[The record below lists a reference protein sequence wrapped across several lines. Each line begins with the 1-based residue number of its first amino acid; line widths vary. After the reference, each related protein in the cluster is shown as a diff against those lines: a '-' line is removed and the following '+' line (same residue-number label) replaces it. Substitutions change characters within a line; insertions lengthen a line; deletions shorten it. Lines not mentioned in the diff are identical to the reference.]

1 MLVVLSK
8 ALAFVLIILI
18 GYICKRRGFFSP
30 TDYQVVS
37 KIVLNITLPCA
48 VINSFAHF
56 EMDYSL
62 IAAVFLGL
70 FGNLLML
77 FVSLMLTRGDTPATK
92 IFYIF
97 SLAGYNVG
105 CFTLP
110 FAQAFLTPFAV
121 VGLCMFDVG
130 NSIMCTGMTYA
141 LTASCIGYADGRKDK
156 FSMKNITQKLLHSV
170 PFVVYISM
178 LVLSLLMILL
188 AALDVKLPSAVFTL
202 TRPAGQANAF
212 IAMMMIGMMFEIKL
226 DKKAMGYVKELFS
239 VRYAISLLCAA
250 AFLYLAPFKQEI
262 NYVIALAF
270 MAPCT
275 IIGPI
280 FVEKLGANVQLAS
293 LFNSLTII
301 TSVILFT
308 AFFIIING

>member
-8 ALAFVLIILI
+8 AIAFVLIILI
-18 GYICKRRGFFSP
+18 GYICKRRGVFAP
-30 TDYQVVS
+30 TDYQLVS

-48 VINSFAHF
+48 VISSFAHF
-56 EMDYSL
+56 QLDLSLLAAVALGLSGNCVMIL
-62 IAAVFLGL
+62 IA
-70 FGNLLML
+70 
-77 FVSLMLTRGDTPATK
+77 LMLTRRETLAAK
-92 IFYIF
+92 VFYIF
-97 SLAGYNVG
+97 SLAGYNIG

-121 VGLCMFDVG
+121 VALCMFDVG

-141 LTASCIGYADGRKDK
+141 LTASCIGYADGHKDR
-156 FSMKNITQKLLHSV
+156 FSMKSIAEKLLHSA

-178 LVLSLLMILL
+178 LILSLVGVQFPKSVYTFTDIVG
-188 AALDVKLPSAVFTL
+188 AANPFLSML
-202 TRPAGQANAF
+202 
-212 IAMMMIGMMFEIKL
+212 MIGMMFEIKL
-226 DKKAMGYVKELFS
+226 DKQAMGYVKELFS
-239 VRYAISLLCAA
+239 VRYLTSLACAG
-250 AFLYLAPFKQEI
+250 AFIYCAPFKQEV

-280 FVEKLGANVQLAS
+280 FVDKLGGNVQLAS
-293 LFNSLTII
+293 LFNSMTII

-308 AFFIIING
+308 CFFLVI

>member
-8 ALAFVLIILI
+8 AIAFVLIILI
-18 GYICKRRGFFSP
+18 GYMCKRRGVFAP
-30 TDYQVVS
+30 TDYQLVS

-48 VINSFAHF
+48 VISSFAHF
-56 EMDYSL
+56 QLDLSL
-62 IAAVFLGL
+62 LAAVALGL
-70 FGNLLML
+70 SGNCVMI
-77 FVSLMLTRGDTPATK
+77 FVALMLTRRETLAAK

-97 SLAGYNVG
+97 SLAGYNIG

-121 VGLCMFDVG
+121 VALCMFDVG

-141 LTASCIGYADGRKDK
+141 LTASCIGYADGHKDR
-156 FSMKNITQKLLHSV
+156 FSMKSIAEKLLHSA

-178 LVLSLLMILL
+178 LILSLAGVQFPKSVYTFTDIVG
-188 AALDVKLPSAVFTL
+188 AANPFLS
-202 TRPAGQANAF
+202 
-212 IAMMMIGMMFEIKL
+212 MMMIGMMFEIKL
-226 DKKAMGYVKELFS
+226 DKQAMGYVKELFS
-239 VRYAISLLCAA
+239 VRYLISLVCAG
-250 AFLYLAPFKQEI
+250 AFIYFAPFKQEV

-280 FVEKLGANVQLAS
+280 FVEKLGGNVQLAS
-293 LFNSLTII
+293 LFNSMTII

-308 AFFIIING
+308 CFFLVI

>member
-8 ALAFVLIILI
+8 AIAFVLIILI
-18 GYICKRRGFFSP
+18 GYICKRRGVFAP
-30 TDYQVVS
+30 TDYQLVS

-48 VINSFAHF
+48 VISSFAHF
-56 EMDYSL
+56 QLDLSL
-62 IAAVFLGL
+62 LAAVALGL
-70 FGNLLML
+70 SGNCMML
-77 FVSLMLTRGDTPATK
+77 FVALMLTRRETLAAK

-97 SLAGYNVG
+97 SLAGYNIG

-121 VGLCMFDVG
+121 VALCMFDVG

-141 LTASCIGYADGRKDK
+141 LTASCIGYADGHKDR
-156 FSMKNITQKLLHSV
+156 FSMKSIAEKLLHSA

-178 LVLSLLMILL
+178 LILSLVGVQFPKSVYTFTDIVG
-188 AALDVKLPSAVFTL
+188 AANPFLSML
-202 TRPAGQANAF
+202 
-212 IAMMMIGMMFEIKL
+212 MIGMMFEIKL
-226 DKKAMGYVKELFS
+226 DKQAMGYVKELFS
-239 VRYAISLLCAA
+239 VRYLTSLACAG
-250 AFLYLAPFKQEI
+250 AFIYFAPFKQEV

-280 FVEKLGANVQLAS
+280 FVEKLGGNVQLAS
-293 LFNSLTII
+293 LFNSMTII

-308 AFFIIING
+308 CFFLVI

>member
-1 MLVVLSK
+1 MLIVLSK

-18 GYICKRRGFFSP
+18 GYICKRRCVFAP
-30 TDYQVVS
+30 TDYQLVS

-48 VINSFAHF
+48 VVSSFAHF
-56 EMDYSL
+56 QLDLSLLAAVALGLNGNCVMIL
-62 IAAVFLGL
+62 IA
-70 FGNLLML
+70 LL
-77 FVSLMLTRGDTPATK
+77 LTRRETLAAK

-97 SLAGYNVG
+97 SLAGYNIG

-121 VGLCMFDVG
+121 VALCMFDVG

-141 LTASCIGYADGRKDK
+141 LTASCIGYADGHKDR
-156 FSMKNITQKLLHSV
+156 FSMKSIAEKLLHSA

-178 LVLSLLMILL
+178 LILSLVGVQFPKSVYTFTDIVG
-188 AALDVKLPSAVFTL
+188 AANPFLSML
-202 TRPAGQANAF
+202 
-212 IAMMMIGMMFEIKL
+212 MIGMMFEIKL
-226 DKKAMGYVKELFS
+226 DKQAMGYVKELFS
-239 VRYAISLLCAA
+239 VRYLISLACAG
-250 AFLYLAPFKQEI
+250 AFIYFAPFKQEV

-280 FVEKLGANVQLAS
+280 FVEKLGGNVQLAS
-293 LFNSLTII
+293 LFNSMTII

-308 AFFIIING
+308 CFFLVI

>member
-1 MLVVLSK
+1 MLIVLSK

-18 GYICKRRGFFSP
+18 GYMCKRRGVFAP
-30 TDYQVVS
+30 TDYQLVS

-48 VINSFAHF
+48 VISSFAHF
-56 EMDYSL
+56 QLDLSL
-62 IAAVFLGL
+62 LAAVALGL
-70 FGNLLML
+70 SGNCVMI
-77 FVSLMLTRGDTPATK
+77 FVALMLTRRETLAAK

-97 SLAGYNVG
+97 SLAGYNIG

-121 VGLCMFDVG
+121 VALCMFDVG

-141 LTASCIGYADGRKDK
+141 LTASCIGYADGHKDR
-156 FSMKNITQKLLHSV
+156 FSMKSIAEKLLHSA

-178 LVLSLLMILL
+178 LILSLAGVQFPKSVYTFTDIVG
-188 AALDVKLPSAVFTL
+188 AANPFLSML
-202 TRPAGQANAF
+202 
-212 IAMMMIGMMFEIKL
+212 MIGMMFEIRL
-226 DKKAMGYVKELFS
+226 DKQAMGYVKELFS
-239 VRYAISLLCAA
+239 VRYLTSLACAGV
-250 AFLYLAPFKQEI
+250 FIYFAPFKQEV

-280 FVEKLGANVQLAS
+280 FVDKLGGNVQLAS
-293 LFNSLTII
+293 LFNSMTII

-308 AFFIIING
+308 CFFLVI

>member
-8 ALAFVLIILI
+8 AIAFVLIILI
-18 GYICKRRGFFSP
+18 GYMCKRRGVFAP
-30 TDYQVVS
+30 TDYQLVS

-48 VINSFAHF
+48 VISSFAHF
-56 EMDYSL
+56 QLDLSL
-62 IAAVFLGL
+62 LAAVALGL
-70 FGNLLML
+70 SGNCVMI
-77 FVSLMLTRGDTPATK
+77 FVALMLTRRETLAAK

-97 SLAGYNVG
+97 SLAGYNIG

-121 VGLCMFDVG
+121 VALCMFDVG

-141 LTASCIGYADGRKDK
+141 LTASCIGYADGHKDR
-156 FSMKNITQKLLHSV
+156 FSMKSIAEKLLHSA

-178 LVLSLLMILL
+178 LILSLAGVQFPKSVYTFTDIVG
-188 AALDVKLPSAVFTL
+188 AANPFLSML
-202 TRPAGQANAF
+202 
-212 IAMMMIGMMFEIKL
+212 MIGMMFEIKL
-226 DKKAMGYVKELFS
+226 DKQAMGYVKELFS
-239 VRYAISLLCAA
+239 VRYLTSLVCAG
-250 AFLYLAPFKQEI
+250 AFIYFAPFKQEV

-280 FVEKLGANVQLAS
+280 FVEKLGGNVQLAS
-293 LFNSLTII
+293 LFNSMTII

-308 AFFIIING
+308 CFFLVI

>member
-8 ALAFVLIILI
+8 AIAFVLIILI
-18 GYICKRRGFFSP
+18 GYICKRRGVFAP
-30 TDYQVVS
+30 TDYQLVS

-48 VINSFAHF
+48 VISSFAHF
-56 EMDYSL
+56 QLDLSLLAAVALGLSGNCVMIL
-62 IAAVFLGL
+62 IA
-70 FGNLLML
+70 LL
-77 FVSLMLTRGDTPATK
+77 LTRRETLAAK

-97 SLAGYNVG
+97 SLAGYNIG

-121 VGLCMFDVG
+121 VALCMFDVG

-141 LTASCIGYADGRKDK
+141 LTASCIGYADGHKDR
-156 FSMKNITQKLLHSV
+156 FSMKSIAEKLLHSA

-178 LVLSLLMILL
+178 LLL
-188 AALDVKLPSAVFTL
+188 ALAGVQFPKSVYTFTDIVG
-202 TRPAGQANAF
+202 AANPF
-212 IAMMMIGMMFEIKL
+212 LSMLMIGMMFEIKL
-226 DKKAMGYVKELFS
+226 DKQAMGYVKELFS
-239 VRYAISLLCAA
+239 VRYLISLACAG
-250 AFLYLAPFKQEI
+250 AFIYFAPFKQEV

-280 FVEKLGANVQLAS
+280 FVEKLGGNVQLAS
-293 LFNSLTII
+293 LFNSMTII
-301 TSVILFT
+301 TSVVLFT
-308 AFFIIING
+308 CFFLVI

>member
-8 ALAFVLIILI
+8 AIAFVLIILI
-18 GYICKRRGFFSP
+18 GYMCKRRGVFAP
-30 TDYQVVS
+30 TDYQLVS

-48 VINSFAHF
+48 VISSFAHF
-56 EMDYSL
+56 QLDLSL
-62 IAAVFLGL
+62 LAAVALGL
-70 FGNLLML
+70 SGNCVMI
-77 FVSLMLTRGDTPATK
+77 FVALMLTRRETLAAK

-97 SLAGYNVG
+97 SLAGYNIG

-121 VGLCMFDVG
+121 VALCMFDVG

-141 LTASCIGYADGRKDK
+141 LTASCIGYADGHKDR
-156 FSMKNITQKLLHSV
+156 FSMKSIAEKLLHSA

-178 LVLSLLMILL
+178 LLL
-188 AALDVKLPSAVFTL
+188 ALAGVQFPKSVYTFTDIVG
-202 TRPAGQANAF
+202 AANPF
-212 IAMMMIGMMFEIKL
+212 LSMLMIGMMFEIKL
-226 DKKAMGYVKELFS
+226 DKQAMGYVKELFS
-239 VRYAISLLCAA
+239 VRYLISLACAG
-250 AFLYLAPFKQEI
+250 AFIYFVPFKQEV

-280 FVEKLGANVQLAS
+280 FVEKLGGNVQLAS
-293 LFNSLTII
+293 LFNSMTII

-308 AFFIIING
+308 CFFLVI

>member
-18 GYICKRRGFFSP
+18 GYLCKRRGVFAP
-30 TDYQVVS
+30 TDYQLVS

-48 VINSFAHF
+48 VISSFAHF

-62 IAAVFLGL
+62 IAAVLLGL
-70 FGNLLML
+70 CGNLLML
-77 FVSLMLTRGDTPATK
+77 FVALMLTRGDTPATK

-141 LTASCIGYADGRKDK
+141 LTASCIGYADGRKDR
-156 FSMKNITQKLLHSV
+156 FSMKSIAEKLLHSV

-178 LVLSLLMILL
+178 LLL
-188 AALDVKLPSAVFTL
+188 ALAGVKFPQSVYTFTDIV
-202 TRPAGQANAF
+202 GVANPF
-212 IAMMMIGMMFEIKL
+212 LSMLMIGMMFEIKL
-226 DKKAMGYVKELFS
+226 DKQAIGYVKELFS
-239 VRYAISLLCAA
+239 VRYLASLACAG
-250 AFLYLAPFKQEI
+250 AFIYFAPFKQEV

-280 FVEKLGANVQLAS
+280 FVEKLGGNVQLAS
-293 LFNSLTII
+293 LFNSMTII

-308 AFFIIING
+308 CFFLVI

>member
-8 ALAFVLIILI
+8 AIAFVLIILI
-18 GYICKRRGFFSP
+18 GYMCKRRGVFAP
-30 TDYQVVS
+30 TDYQLVS

-48 VINSFAHF
+48 VISSFAHF
-56 EMDYSL
+56 QLDLSL
-62 IAAVFLGL
+62 LAAVALGL
-70 FGNLLML
+70 SGNCVML
-77 FVSLMLTRGDTPATK
+77 FVALMLTRRETLAAK

-97 SLAGYNVG
+97 SLAGYNIG

-141 LTASCIGYADGRKDK
+141 LTASCIGYADGHKDR
-156 FSMKNITQKLLHSV
+156 FSVKSIAEKLLHSA

-178 LVLSLLMILL
+178 LLL
-188 AALDVKLPSAVFTL
+188 ALAGVQFPKSVYTFTDIVG
-202 TRPAGQANAF
+202 AANPF
-212 IAMMMIGMMFEIKL
+212 LSMLMIGMMFEIKL
-226 DKKAMGYVKELFS
+226 DKQAMGYVKELFS
-239 VRYAISLLCAA
+239 VRYLASLACAG
-250 AFLYLAPFKQEI
+250 AFIYFAPFKQEV

-280 FVEKLGANVQLAS
+280 FVEKLGGNVQLAS
-293 LFNSLTII
+293 LFNSMTII

-308 AFFIIING
+308 CFFLVI

>member
-8 ALAFVLIILI
+8 AIAFVLIILI
-18 GYICKRRGFFSP
+18 GYMCKRRGVFAP
-30 TDYQVVS
+30 TDYQLVS

-48 VINSFAHF
+48 VISSFAHF
-56 EMDYSL
+56 QLDLSL
-62 IAAVFLGL
+62 LAAVALGL
-70 FGNLLML
+70 SGNCVMI
-77 FVSLMLTRGDTPATK
+77 FVALMLTRRETLAAK

-97 SLAGYNVG
+97 SLAGYNIG

-121 VGLCMFDVG
+121 VALCMFDVG

-141 LTASCIGYADGRKDK
+141 LTASCIGYADGHKDR
-156 FSMKNITQKLLHSV
+156 FSMKSIAEKLLHSA

-178 LVLSLLMILL
+178 LILSLAGVQFPKSVYTFTDIVG
-188 AALDVKLPSAVFTL
+188 AANPFLSML
-202 TRPAGQANAF
+202 
-212 IAMMMIGMMFEIKL
+212 MIGMMFEIRL
-226 DKKAMGYVKELFS
+226 DKQAMGYVKELFS
-239 VRYAISLLCAA
+239 VRYLISLVCAG
-250 AFLYLAPFKQEI
+250 AFIYFAPFKQEV

-280 FVEKLGANVQLAS
+280 FVEKLGGNVQLAS
-293 LFNSLTII
+293 LFNSMTII

-308 AFFIIING
+308 CFFLVI

>member
-8 ALAFVLIILI
+8 AIAFVLIILI
-18 GYICKRRGFFSP
+18 GYICKRRGVFAP
-30 TDYQVVS
+30 TDYQLVS

-48 VINSFAHF
+48 VISSFAHF
-56 EMDYSL
+56 QLDLSL
-62 IAAVFLGL
+62 LAAVALGL
-70 FGNLLML
+70 SGNCVMI
-77 FVSLMLTRGDTPATK
+77 FVALMLTRRETLAAK

-97 SLAGYNVG
+97 SLAGYNIG

-121 VGLCMFDVG
+121 VALCMFDVG

-141 LTASCIGYADGRKDK
+141 LTASCIGYADGHKDR
-156 FSMKNITQKLLHSV
+156 FSMKSIAEKLLHSA

-178 LVLSLLMILL
+178 LILSLVGVQFPKSVYTFTDIVG
-188 AALDVKLPSAVFTL
+188 AANPFLSML
-202 TRPAGQANAF
+202 
-212 IAMMMIGMMFEIKL
+212 MIGMMFEIKL
-226 DKKAMGYVKELFS
+226 DKQAMGYVKELFS
-239 VRYAISLLCAA
+239 VRYLISLVCAG
-250 AFLYLAPFKQEI
+250 AFIYFAPFKQEV

-280 FVEKLGANVQLAS
+280 FVEKLGGNVQLAS
-293 LFNSLTII
+293 LFNSMTII

-308 AFFIIING
+308 CFFLVT

>member
-1 MLVVLSK
+1 MLIVLSK
-8 ALAFVLIILI
+8 AIAFVLIILI
-18 GYICKRRGFFSP
+18 GYLCKRRGVFAP
-30 TDYQVVS
+30 TDYQLVS

-48 VINSFAHF
+48 VISSFAHF
-56 EMDYSL
+56 QLDLSL
-62 IAAVFLGL
+62 LAAVALGL
-70 FGNLLML
+70 SGNCVMI
-77 FVSLMLTRGDTPATK
+77 FIALMLTRRETLAAK

-97 SLAGYNVG
+97 SLAGYNIG

-121 VGLCMFDVG
+121 VALCMFDVG

-141 LTASCIGYADGRKDK
+141 LTASCIGYADGRKDR
-156 FSMKNITQKLLHSV
+156 FSMKSIAEKLLHSV

-178 LVLSLLMILL
+178 LILSLAGVQFPKSVYTFTDIVG
-188 AALDVKLPSAVFTL
+188 AANPFLSML
-202 TRPAGQANAF
+202 
-212 IAMMMIGMMFEIKL
+212 MIGMMFEIRL
-226 DKKAMGYVKELFS
+226 DKQAMGYVKELFS
-239 VRYAISLLCAA
+239 VRYLTSLACAG
-250 AFLYLAPFKQEI
+250 AFIYFAPFKQEV

-280 FVEKLGANVQLAS
+280 FVEKLGGNVQLAS
-293 LFNSLTII
+293 LFNSMTII

-308 AFFIIING
+308 CFFLVI

>member
-8 ALAFVLIILI
+8 AIAFVLIILI
-18 GYICKRRGFFSP
+18 GYMCKRRGVFAP
-30 TDYQVVS
+30 TDYQLVS

-48 VINSFAHF
+48 VISSFAHF
-56 EMDYSL
+56 QLDLSL
-62 IAAVFLGL
+62 LAAVALGL
-70 FGNLLML
+70 SGNCVML
-77 FVSLMLTRGDTPATK
+77 FVALMLTRRETLAAK

-97 SLAGYNVG
+97 SLAGYNIG

-121 VGLCMFDVG
+121 VALCMFDVG

-141 LTASCIGYADGRKDK
+141 LTASCIGYADGHKDR
-156 FSMKNITQKLLHSV
+156 FSMKSIAEKLLHSA

-178 LVLSLLMILL
+178 LILSLVGVQVPKSVYTFTDIVG
-188 AALDVKLPSAVFTL
+188 AANPFLSML
-202 TRPAGQANAF
+202 
-212 IAMMMIGMMFEIKL
+212 MIGMMFEIRL
-226 DKKAMGYVKELFS
+226 DKQAMGYVKELFS
-239 VRYAISLLCAA
+239 VRYLISLVCAG
-250 AFLYLAPFKQEI
+250 AFIYFAPFKQEV

-280 FVEKLGANVQLAS
+280 FVEKLGGNVQLAS
-293 LFNSLTII
+293 LFNSMTII

-308 AFFIIING
+308 CFFLVI

>member
-8 ALAFVLIILI
+8 AIAFVLIILI
-18 GYICKRRGFFSP
+18 GYICKRRGVFAP
-30 TDYQVVS
+30 TDYQLVS

-48 VINSFAHF
+48 VISSFAHF
-56 EMDYSL
+56 QLDLSLLAAVALGLSGNCVMIL
-62 IAAVFLGL
+62 IA
-70 FGNLLML
+70 
-77 FVSLMLTRGDTPATK
+77 LMLTRRETLAAK

-97 SLAGYNVG
+97 SLAGYNIG

-121 VGLCMFDVG
+121 VALCMFDVG

-141 LTASCIGYADGRKDK
+141 LTASCIGYADGHKDR
-156 FSMKNITQKLLHSV
+156 FSMKSIAEKLLHSV

-178 LVLSLLMILL
+178 LILSLVGVQFPKSVYTFTDIVG
-188 AALDVKLPSAVFTL
+188 AANPFLSML
-202 TRPAGQANAF
+202 
-212 IAMMMIGMMFEIKL
+212 MIGMMFEIKL
-226 DKKAMGYVKELFS
+226 DKQAMGYVKELFS
-239 VRYAISLLCAA
+239 VRYLTSLACAG
-250 AFLYLAPFKQEI
+250 AFIYFAPFKQEV

-280 FVEKLGANVQLAS
+280 FVEKLGGNVQLAS
-293 LFNSLTII
+293 LFNSMTII

-308 AFFIIING
+308 CFFLVI

>member
-18 GYICKRRGFFSP
+18 GYLLKRRGFFAP
-30 TDYQVVS
+30 TDYQLVS

-48 VINSFAHF
+48 VITSFAHF
-56 EMDYSL
+56 EMDFSL
-62 IAAVFLGL
+62 LAAVALGL
-70 FGNLLML
+70 TGNLVMIAVALL
-77 FVSLMLTRGDTPATK
+77 LTRRETVAAK

-97 SLAGYNVG
+97 SLAGYNIG

-121 VGLCMFDVG
+121 VALCMFDVG

-141 LTASCIGYADGRKDK
+141 LTASCIGYADGRRDR
-156 FSMKNITQKLLHSV
+156 FSIKNIADKLLHSV
-170 PFVVYISM
+170 PFVVYIGMLLLSVAGVHFPKSVYTFTEIVGAANPFLSM
-178 LVLSLLMILL
+178 L
-188 AALDVKLPSAVFTL
+188 
-202 TRPAGQANAF
+202 
-212 IAMMMIGMMFEIKL
+212 MIGMMFEIKL
-226 DKKAMGYVKELFS
+226 DKRAMGYVKELFS
-239 VRYAISLLCAA
+239 VRYFCSLLCAGT
-250 AFLYLAPFKQEI
+250 FIYLAPFKQEV

-280 FVEKLGANVQLAS
+280 FVEKLGGNVQLAS
-293 LFNSLTII
+293 LFNSMTII

-308 AFFIIING
+308 AFFLII

>member
-1 MLVVLSK
+1 MLIVLSK
-8 ALAFVLIILI
+8 AIAFVLIILI
-18 GYICKRRGFFSP
+18 GYICKRRGVFAP
-30 TDYQVVS
+30 TDYQLVS

-48 VINSFAHF
+48 VISSFAHF
-56 EMDYSL
+56 QLDLSL
-62 IAAVFLGL
+62 LAAVALGL
-70 FGNLLML
+70 SGNCVML
-77 FVSLMLTRGDTPATK
+77 FVALMLTRRETLAAK

-97 SLAGYNVG
+97 SLAGYNIG

-121 VGLCMFDVG
+121 VALCMFDVG

-141 LTASCIGYADGRKDK
+141 LTASCIGYADGHKDR
-156 FSMKNITQKLLHSV
+156 FSMKSIAEKLLHSA

-178 LVLSLLMILL
+178 LILSLVGVQFPKSVYTFTDIVG
-188 AALDVKLPSAVFTL
+188 AANPFLSML
-202 TRPAGQANAF
+202 
-212 IAMMMIGMMFEIKL
+212 MIGMMFEIRL
-226 DKKAMGYVKELFS
+226 DKQAMGYVKELFS
-239 VRYAISLLCAA
+239 VRYLISLACAG
-250 AFLYLAPFKQEI
+250 AFIYFAPFKQEV

-280 FVEKLGANVQLAS
+280 FVEKLGGNVQLAS
-293 LFNSLTII
+293 LFNSMTII

-308 AFFIIING
+308 CFFLVI

>member
-8 ALAFVLIILI
+8 AIAFVLIILI
-18 GYICKRRGFFSP
+18 GYMCKRRGVFAP
-30 TDYQVVS
+30 TDYQLVS

-48 VINSFAHF
+48 VISSFAHF
-56 EMDYSL
+56 QLDLSL
-62 IAAVFLGL
+62 LAAVALGL
-70 FGNLLML
+70 SGNCVMI
-77 FVSLMLTRGDTPATK
+77 FVALMLTRRETLAAK

-97 SLAGYNVG
+97 SLAGYNIG

-121 VGLCMFDVG
+121 VALCMFDVG

-141 LTASCIGYADGRKDK
+141 LTASCIGYADGRKDR
-156 FSMKNITQKLLHSV
+156 FSMKSIAEKLLHSV

-178 LVLSLLMILL
+178 LLL
-188 AALDVKLPSAVFTL
+188 ALAGVKFPQSVYTFTDIVG
-202 TRPAGQANAF
+202 AANPF
-212 IAMMMIGMMFEIKL
+212 LSMLMIGMMFEIKL
-226 DKKAMGYVKELFS
+226 DKQAMGYVKELFS
-239 VRYAISLLCAA
+239 VRYLISLACAG
-250 AFLYLAPFKQEI
+250 AFIYFAPFKQEV

-280 FVEKLGANVQLAS
+280 FVEKLGGNVQLAS
-293 LFNSLTII
+293 LFNSMTII

-308 AFFIIING
+308 CFFLVI

>member
-1 MLVVLSK
+1 MLIVLSK

-18 GYICKRRGFFSP
+18 GYICKRRGVFAP
-30 TDYQVVS
+30 TDYQLVS

-48 VINSFAHF
+48 VISSFAHF
-56 EMDYSL
+56 QLDLSL
-62 IAAVFLGL
+62 LAAVALGL
-70 FGNLLML
+70 SGNCVML
-77 FVSLMLTRGDTPATK
+77 FVALMLTRRETLAAK

-97 SLAGYNVG
+97 SLAGYNIG

-121 VGLCMFDVG
+121 VALCMFDVG

-141 LTASCIGYADGRKDK
+141 LTASCIGYADGHKDR
-156 FSMKNITQKLLHSV
+156 FSMKSIAEKLLHSA

-178 LVLSLLMILL
+178 LILSLAGVQFPKSVYTFTDIVG
-188 AALDVKLPSAVFTL
+188 AANPFLSML
-202 TRPAGQANAF
+202 
-212 IAMMMIGMMFEIKL
+212 MIGMMFEIKL
-226 DKKAMGYVKELFS
+226 DKQAMGYVKELFS
-239 VRYAISLLCAA
+239 VRYLTSLACAGV
-250 AFLYLAPFKQEI
+250 FIYFAPFKQEV

-280 FVEKLGANVQLAS
+280 FVEKLGGNVQLAS
-293 LFNSLTII
+293 LFNSMTII

-308 AFFIIING
+308 CFFLVI

>member
-8 ALAFVLIILI
+8 AIAFVLIILI
-18 GYICKRRGFFSP
+18 GYICKRRGVFAP
-30 TDYQVVS
+30 TDYQLVS

-48 VINSFAHF
+48 VISSFAHF
-56 EMDYSL
+56 QLDLSL
-62 IAAVFLGL
+62 LAAVALGL
-70 FGNLLML
+70 SGNCMML
-77 FVSLMLTRGDTPATK
+77 FVALMLTRRETLAAK

-97 SLAGYNVG
+97 SLAGYNIG

-121 VGLCMFDVG
+121 VALCMFDVG

-141 LTASCIGYADGRKDK
+141 LTASCIGYADGHKDR
-156 FSMKNITQKLLHSV
+156 FSMKSIAGKLLHSV

-178 LVLSLLMILL
+178 LILSLVGVQFPKSVYTFMDIVG
-188 AALDVKLPSAVFTL
+188 AANPFLSML
-202 TRPAGQANAF
+202 
-212 IAMMMIGMMFEIKL
+212 MIGMMFEIKL
-226 DKKAMGYVKELFS
+226 DKQAIGYVKELFS
-239 VRYAISLLCAA
+239 VRYLTSLACAG
-250 AFLYLAPFKQEI
+250 AFIYFAPFKQEV

-280 FVEKLGANVQLAS
+280 FVEKLGGNVQLAS
-293 LFNSLTII
+293 LFNSMTII

-308 AFFIIING
+308 CFFLVI

>member
-8 ALAFVLIILI
+8 AIAFVLIILI
-18 GYICKRRGFFSP
+18 GYMCKRRGVFAP
-30 TDYQVVS
+30 TDYQLVS

-48 VINSFAHF
+48 VISSFAHF
-56 EMDYSL
+56 QLDLSL
-62 IAAVFLGL
+62 LAAVALGL
-70 FGNLLML
+70 SGNCVML
-77 FVSLMLTRGDTPATK
+77 FVALMLTRRETLAAK

-97 SLAGYNVG
+97 SLAGYNIG

-121 VGLCMFDVG
+121 VALCMFDVG

-141 LTASCIGYADGRKDK
+141 LTASCIGYADGHKDR
-156 FSMKNITQKLLHSV
+156 FSMKSIAEKLLHSA

-178 LVLSLLMILL
+178 LILSLAGVQFPKSVYTFTDIVG
-188 AALDVKLPSAVFTL
+188 AANPFLSML
-202 TRPAGQANAF
+202 
-212 IAMMMIGMMFEIKL
+212 MIGMMFEIRL
-226 DKKAMGYVKELFS
+226 DKQAMGYVKELFS
-239 VRYAISLLCAA
+239 VRYLTSLACAG
-250 AFLYLAPFKQEI
+250 AFIYFAPFKQEV

-280 FVEKLGANVQLAS
+280 FVEKLGGNVQLAS
-293 LFNSLTII
+293 LFNSMTII

-308 AFFIIING
+308 CFFLVI

>member
-8 ALAFVLIILI
+8 AIAFVLIILI
-18 GYICKRRGFFSP
+18 GYMCKRRGVFAP
-30 TDYQVVS
+30 TDYQLVS

-48 VINSFAHF
+48 VLSSFAHF
-56 EMDYSL
+56 QLDLSL
-62 IAAVFLGL
+62 LAAVALGL
-70 FGNLLML
+70 SGNCVML
-77 FVSLMLTRGDTPATK
+77 FVALMLTRRETLAAK

-97 SLAGYNVG
+97 SLAGYNIG

-121 VGLCMFDVG
+121 VALCMFDVG

-141 LTASCIGYADGRKDK
+141 LTASCIGYADGHKDR
-156 FSMKNITQKLLHSV
+156 FSMKSIAEKLLHSA

-178 LVLSLLMILL
+178 LLL
-188 AALDVKLPSAVFTL
+188 ALAGVQFPKSVYTFTDIVG
-202 TRPAGQANAF
+202 AANPF
-212 IAMMMIGMMFEIKL
+212 LSMLMIGMMFEIKL
-226 DKKAMGYVKELFS
+226 DKQAMGYVKELFS
-239 VRYAISLLCAA
+239 VRYLISLVCAG
-250 AFLYLAPFKQEI
+250 AFIYFAPFKQEV

-280 FVEKLGANVQLAS
+280 FVEKLGGNVQLAS
-293 LFNSLTII
+293 LFNSMTII

-308 AFFIIING
+308 CFFLVI

>member
-8 ALAFVLIILI
+8 AIAFVLIILI
-18 GYICKRRGFFSP
+18 GYMCKRRGVFAP
-30 TDYQVVS
+30 TDYQLVS

-48 VINSFAHF
+48 VISSFAHF
-56 EMDYSL
+56 QLDLSL
-62 IAAVFLGL
+62 LAAVALGL
-70 FGNLLML
+70 SGNCVML
-77 FVSLMLTRGDTPATK
+77 FVALMLTRRETLAAK

-97 SLAGYNVG
+97 SLAGYNIG

-121 VGLCMFDVG
+121 VALCMFDVG

-141 LTASCIGYADGRKDK
+141 LTASCIGYADGHKDR
-156 FSMKNITQKLLHSV
+156 FSMKSIAEKLLHSA

-178 LVLSLLMILL
+178 LILSLAGVQFPKSVYTFTDIVG
-188 AALDVKLPSAVFTL
+188 AANPFLSML
-202 TRPAGQANAF
+202 
-212 IAMMMIGMMFEIKL
+212 MIGMMFEIRL
-226 DKKAMGYVKELFS
+226 DKQAMGYVKELFS
-239 VRYAISLLCAA
+239 VRYLTSLACAG
-250 AFLYLAPFKQEI
+250 AFIYFAPFKQEV

-280 FVEKLGANVQLAS
+280 FVEKLGGNVQLAS
-293 LFNSLTII
+293 LFNSMTII
-301 TSVILFT
+301 TSVVLFT
-308 AFFIIING
+308 CFFLVI

>member
-8 ALAFVLIILI
+8 AIAFVLIILI
-18 GYICKRRGFFSP
+18 GYMCKRRGVFAP
-30 TDYQVVS
+30 TDYQLVS

-48 VINSFAHF
+48 VISSFAHF
-56 EMDYSL
+56 QLDLSL
-62 IAAVFLGL
+62 LAAVALGL
-70 FGNLLML
+70 SGNCVML
-77 FVSLMLTRGDTPATK
+77 FVALMLTRRETLAAK

-97 SLAGYNVG
+97 SLAGYNIG

-121 VGLCMFDVG
+121 VALCMFDVG

-141 LTASCIGYADGRKDK
+141 LTASCIGYADGHKDR
-156 FSMKNITQKLLHSV
+156 FSMKSIAEKLLHSA

-178 LVLSLLMILL
+178 LLL
-188 AALDVKLPSAVFTL
+188 ALAGVQFPKSVYTFTDIVG
-202 TRPAGQANAF
+202 AANPF
-212 IAMMMIGMMFEIKL
+212 LSMLMIGMMFEIKL
-226 DKKAMGYVKELFS
+226 DKQAMGYVKELFS
-239 VRYAISLLCAA
+239 VRYLISLACAG
-250 AFLYLAPFKQEI
+250 AFIYFAPFKQEV

-280 FVEKLGANVQLAS
+280 FVEKLGGNVQLAS
-293 LFNSLTII
+293 LFNSMTII

-308 AFFIIING
+308 CFFLVI

>member
-1 MLVVLSK
+1 MLIVLSK

-18 GYICKRRGFFSP
+18 GYLLKRRGFFAP
-30 TDYQVVS
+30 TDYQLVS

-48 VINSFAHF
+48 VITSFAHF
-56 EMDYSL
+56 EMDFSL
-62 IAAVFLGL
+62 LAAVALGL
-70 FGNLLML
+70 TGNLAMIAVALL
-77 FVSLMLTRGDTPATK
+77 LTRRETVAAK

-97 SLAGYNVG
+97 SLAGYNIG

-121 VGLCMFDVG
+121 VALCMFDVG

-141 LTASCIGYADGRKDK
+141 LTASCIGYADGRKDR
-156 FSMKNITQKLLHSV
+156 FSIKNIADKLLHSV
-170 PFVVYISM
+170 PFVVYIGMLLLSVAGVHFPKSVYTFTEIVGAANPFLSM
-178 LVLSLLMILL
+178 L
-188 AALDVKLPSAVFTL
+188 
-202 TRPAGQANAF
+202 
-212 IAMMMIGMMFEIKL
+212 MIGMMFEIKL
-226 DKKAMGYVKELFS
+226 DKRAMGYVKELFS
-239 VRYAISLLCAA
+239 VRYFCSLLCAGT
-250 AFLYLAPFKQEI
+250 FIYLAPFKQEV

-280 FVEKLGANVQLAS
+280 FVEKLGGNVQLAS
-293 LFNSLTII
+293 LFNSMTII

-308 AFFIIING
+308 AFFLII

>member
-8 ALAFVLIILI
+8 AIAFVLIILI
-18 GYICKRRGFFSP
+18 GYMCKRRGVFAP
-30 TDYQVVS
+30 TDYQLVS

-48 VINSFAHF
+48 VISSFAHF
-56 EMDYSL
+56 QLDLSL
-62 IAAVFLGL
+62 LAAVALGL
-70 FGNLLML
+70 SGNCVML
-77 FVSLMLTRGDTPATK
+77 FVALMLTRRETLAAK

-97 SLAGYNVG
+97 SLAGYNIG

-121 VGLCMFDVG
+121 VALCMFDVG

-141 LTASCIGYADGRKDK
+141 LTASCIGYADGHKDR
-156 FSMKNITQKLLHSV
+156 FSMKSIAEKLLHSA

-178 LVLSLLMILL
+178 LLL
-188 AALDVKLPSAVFTL
+188 ALAGVQFPKSVYTFTDIVG
-202 TRPAGQANAF
+202 AANPF
-212 IAMMMIGMMFEIKL
+212 LSMLMIGMMFEIRL
-226 DKKAMGYVKELFS
+226 DKQAMGYVKELFS
-239 VRYAISLLCAA
+239 VRYLTSLACAGV
-250 AFLYLAPFKQEI
+250 FIYFAPFKQEV

-280 FVEKLGANVQLAS
+280 FVEKLGGNVQLAS
-293 LFNSLTII
+293 LFNSMTII

-308 AFFIIING
+308 CFFLVI

>member
-8 ALAFVLIILI
+8 AIAFVLIILI
-18 GYICKRRGFFSP
+18 GYMCKRRGVFAP
-30 TDYQVVS
+30 TDYQLVS

-48 VINSFAHF
+48 VISSFAHF
-56 EMDYSL
+56 QLDLSLLAAVALGLSGNCVMIL
-62 IAAVFLGL
+62 IA
-70 FGNLLML
+70 
-77 FVSLMLTRGDTPATK
+77 LMLTRRETLAAK

-97 SLAGYNVG
+97 SLAGYNIG

-121 VGLCMFDVG
+121 VALCMFDVG

-141 LTASCIGYADGRKDK
+141 LTASCIGYADGHKDR
-156 FSMKNITQKLLHSV
+156 FSMKSIAEKLLHSA

-178 LVLSLLMILL
+178 LILSLFGVQFPKSVYTFTDIVG
-188 AALDVKLPSAVFTL
+188 AANPFLSML
-202 TRPAGQANAF
+202 
-212 IAMMMIGMMFEIKL
+212 MIGMMFEIKL
-226 DKKAMGYVKELFS
+226 DKQAMGYVKELFS
-239 VRYAISLLCAA
+239 VRYLISLVCAG
-250 AFLYLAPFKQEI
+250 AFIYFAPFKQEV

-280 FVEKLGANVQLAS
+280 FVEKLGGNVQLAS
-293 LFNSLTII
+293 LFNSMTII

-308 AFFIIING
+308 CFFLVI

>member
-1 MLVVLSK
+1 MLIVLSK

-18 GYICKRRGFFSP
+18 GYICKRRGVFAP
-30 TDYQVVS
+30 TDYQLVS

-48 VINSFAHF
+48 VISSFAHF
-56 EMDYSL
+56 QLDLSL
-62 IAAVFLGL
+62 LAAVALGL
-70 FGNLLML
+70 SGNCVML
-77 FVSLMLTRGDTPATK
+77 FVALMLTRRETLAAK

-97 SLAGYNVG
+97 SLAGYNIG

-121 VGLCMFDVG
+121 VALCMFDVG

-141 LTASCIGYADGRKDK
+141 LTASCIGYADGRKDR
-156 FSMKNITQKLLHSV
+156 FSMKSIAEKLLHSA

-178 LVLSLLMILL
+178 LILSLADVQFPKSVYTFTDIVG
-188 AALDVKLPSAVFTL
+188 AANPFLSML
-202 TRPAGQANAF
+202 
-212 IAMMMIGMMFEIKL
+212 MIGMMFEIKL
-226 DKKAMGYVKELFS
+226 DKQAMGYVKELFS
-239 VRYAISLLCAA
+239 VRYLISLACAG
-250 AFLYLAPFKQEI
+250 AFIYFAPFKQEV

-280 FVEKLGANVQLAS
+280 FVEKLGGNVQLAS
-293 LFNSLTII
+293 LFNSMTII

-308 AFFIIING
+308 CFFLVI

>member
-8 ALAFVLIILI
+8 AIAFVLIILI
-18 GYICKRRGFFSP
+18 GYMCKRRGVFAP
-30 TDYQVVS
+30 TDYQLVS

-48 VINSFAHF
+48 VISSFAHF
-56 EMDYSL
+56 QLDLSL
-62 IAAVFLGL
+62 LAAVALGL
-70 FGNLLML
+70 SGNCVMI
-77 FVSLMLTRGDTPATK
+77 FVALMLTRRETLAAK

-97 SLAGYNVG
+97 SLAGYNIG

-121 VGLCMFDVG
+121 VALCMFDVG

-141 LTASCIGYADGRKDK
+141 LTASCIGYADGHKDR
-156 FSMKNITQKLLHSV
+156 FSMKSIAEKLLHSA

-178 LVLSLLMILL
+178 LILSLAGVQFPKSVYTFTDIVG
-188 AALDVKLPSAVFTL
+188 AANPFLSML
-202 TRPAGQANAF
+202 
-212 IAMMMIGMMFEIKL
+212 MIGMMFEIKL
-226 DKKAMGYVKELFS
+226 DKQAMGYVKELFS
-239 VRYAISLLCAA
+239 VRYLISLVCAGE
-250 AFLYLAPFKQEI
+250 FIYFAPFKQEV

-280 FVEKLGANVQLAS
+280 FVEKLGGNVQLAS
-293 LFNSLTII
+293 LFNSMTII

-308 AFFIIING
+308 CFFLVI

>member
-8 ALAFVLIILI
+8 AIAFVLIILI
-18 GYICKRRGFFSP
+18 GYICKRRGVFAP
-30 TDYQVVS
+30 TDYQLVS

-48 VINSFAHF
+48 VISSFAHF
-56 EMDYSL
+56 QLDLSL
-62 IAAVFLGL
+62 LAAVALGL
-70 FGNLLML
+70 SGNCVMI
-77 FVSLMLTRGDTPATK
+77 FVALMLTRRETLAAK

-97 SLAGYNVG
+97 SLAGYNIG

-121 VGLCMFDVG
+121 VALCMFDVG

-141 LTASCIGYADGRKDK
+141 LTASCIGYADGHKDR
-156 FSMKNITQKLLHSV
+156 FSMKSIAEKLLHSA

-178 LVLSLLMILL
+178 LILSLVGVQFPKSVYTFTDIVG
-188 AALDVKLPSAVFTL
+188 AANPFLSML
-202 TRPAGQANAF
+202 
-212 IAMMMIGMMFEIKL
+212 MIGMMFEIKL
-226 DKKAMGYVKELFS
+226 DKQAMGYVKELFS
-239 VRYAISLLCAA
+239 VRYLISLACAG
-250 AFLYLAPFKQEI
+250 AFIYFAPFKQEV

-280 FVEKLGANVQLAS
+280 FVEKLGGNVQLAS
-293 LFNSLTII
+293 LFNSMTII

-308 AFFIIING
+308 CFFLVI

>member
-1 MLVVLSK
+1 MLIVLSK

-18 GYICKRRGFFSP
+18 GYICKRRGVFAP
-30 TDYQVVS
+30 TDYQLVS

-48 VINSFAHF
+48 VISSFAHF
-56 EMDYSL
+56 QLDLSLLAAVALGLSGNCVMIL
-62 IAAVFLGL
+62 IA
-70 FGNLLML
+70 
-77 FVSLMLTRGDTPATK
+77 LMLTRRETLAAK

-97 SLAGYNVG
+97 SLAGYNIG

-121 VGLCMFDVG
+121 VALCMFDVG

-141 LTASCIGYADGRKDK
+141 LTASCIGYADGHKDR
-156 FSMKNITQKLLHSV
+156 FSMKSIAEKLLHSV

-178 LVLSLLMILL
+178 LLL
-188 AALDVKLPSAVFTL
+188 ALAGVQFPKSVYTFTDIVG
-202 TRPAGQANAF
+202 AANPF
-212 IAMMMIGMMFEIKL
+212 LSMLMIGMMFEIKL
-226 DKKAMGYVKELFS
+226 DKQAMGYVKELFS
-239 VRYAISLLCAA
+239 VRYLTSLACAG
-250 AFLYLAPFKQEI
+250 AFIYFAPFKQEV

-280 FVEKLGANVQLAS
+280 FVEKLGGNVQLAS
-293 LFNSLTII
+293 LFNSMTII

-308 AFFIIING
+308 CFFLVI

>member
-8 ALAFVLIILI
+8 AIAFVLIILI
-18 GYICKRRGFFSP
+18 GYICKRRGVFAP
-30 TDYQVVS
+30 TDYQLVS

-48 VINSFAHF
+48 VVSSFAHF
-56 EMDYSL
+56 QLDLSL
-62 IAAVFLGL
+62 LAAVALGL
-70 FGNLLML
+70 SGNCVML
-77 FVSLMLTRGDTPATK
+77 FVALMLTRRETLAAK

-97 SLAGYNVG
+97 SLAGYNIG

-110 FAQAFLTPFAV
+110 FAQALLTPFAV
-121 VGLCMFDVG
+121 VALCMFDVG

-141 LTASCIGYADGRKDK
+141 LTASCIGYADGHKDR
-156 FSMKNITQKLLHSV
+156 FSMKSIAEKLLHSA

-178 LVLSLLMILL
+178 LLL
-188 AALDVKLPSAVFTL
+188 ALAGVQFPKSVYTFTDIVG
-202 TRPAGQANAF
+202 AANPF
-212 IAMMMIGMMFEIKL
+212 LSMLMIGMMFEIKL
-226 DKKAMGYVKELFS
+226 DKQAMGYVKELFS
-239 VRYAISLLCAA
+239 VRYLISLACAG
-250 AFLYLAPFKQEI
+250 AFIYFAPFKQEV

-280 FVEKLGANVQLAS
+280 FVEKLGGNVQLAS
-293 LFNSLTII
+293 LFNSMTII

-308 AFFIIING
+308 CFFLVI

>member
-8 ALAFVLIILI
+8 AIAFVLIILI
-18 GYICKRRGFFSP
+18 GYICKRRGVFAP
-30 TDYQVVS
+30 TDYQLVS

-48 VINSFAHF
+48 VISSFAHF
-56 EMDYSL
+56 QLDLSLLAAVALGLSGNCVMIL
-62 IAAVFLGL
+62 IA
-70 FGNLLML
+70 
-77 FVSLMLTRGDTPATK
+77 LMLTRRETLAAK

-97 SLAGYNVG
+97 SLAGYNIG

-121 VGLCMFDVG
+121 VALCMFDVG

-141 LTASCIGYADGRKDK
+141 LTASCIGYADGRKDR
-156 FSMKNITQKLLHSV
+156 FSMKSIAEKLLHSA

-178 LVLSLLMILL
+178 LILSLADVQFPKSVYTFTDIVG
-188 AALDVKLPSAVFTL
+188 AANPFLSML
-202 TRPAGQANAF
+202 
-212 IAMMMIGMMFEIKL
+212 MIGMMFEIKL
-226 DKKAMGYVKELFS
+226 DKQAMGYVKELFS
-239 VRYAISLLCAA
+239 VRYLISLACAG
-250 AFLYLAPFKQEI
+250 AFIYFAPFKQEV

-280 FVEKLGANVQLAS
+280 FVEKLGGNVQLAS
-293 LFNSLTII
+293 LFNSMTII
-301 TSVILFT
+301 TSVVLFT
-308 AFFIIING
+308 CFFLVI

>member
-8 ALAFVLIILI
+8 AIAFVLIILI
-18 GYICKRRGFFSP
+18 GYICKRRGVFAP
-30 TDYQVVS
+30 TDYQLVS

-48 VINSFAHF
+48 VISSFAHF
-56 EMDYSL
+56 QLDLSL
-62 IAAVFLGL
+62 LAAVALGL
-70 FGNLLML
+70 SGNCVMI
-77 FVSLMLTRGDTPATK
+77 FVALMLTRRETLAAK

-97 SLAGYNVG
+97 SLAGYNIG

-121 VGLCMFDVG
+121 VALCMFDVG

-141 LTASCIGYADGRKDK
+141 LTASCIGYADGRKDR
-156 FSMKNITQKLLHSV
+156 FSMKSIAEKLLHSA

-178 LVLSLLMILL
+178 LILSLAGVQFPKSVYTFTDIVG
-188 AALDVKLPSAVFTL
+188 AANPFLSML
-202 TRPAGQANAF
+202 
-212 IAMMMIGMMFEIKL
+212 MIGMMFEIRL
-226 DKKAMGYVKELFS
+226 DKQAMGYVKELFS
-239 VRYAISLLCAA
+239 VRYLTSLACAG
-250 AFLYLAPFKQEI
+250 AFIYFAPFKQEV

-280 FVEKLGANVQLAS
+280 FVEKLGGNVQLAS
-293 LFNSLTII
+293 LFNSMTII

-308 AFFIIING
+308 CFFLVI

>member
-1 MLVVLSK
+1 MLIVLSK
-8 ALAFVLIILI
+8 AIAFVLIILI
-18 GYICKRRGFFSP
+18 GYICKRRGVFAP
-30 TDYQVVS
+30 TDYQLVS

-48 VINSFAHF
+48 VISSFAHF
-56 EMDYSL
+56 QLDLSL
-62 IAAVFLGL
+62 LAAVALGL
-70 FGNLLML
+70 SGNCVMI
-77 FVSLMLTRGDTPATK
+77 FVALMLTRRETLAAK

-97 SLAGYNVG
+97 SLAGYNIG

-121 VGLCMFDVG
+121 VALCMFDVG

-141 LTASCIGYADGRKDK
+141 LTASCIGYADGHKDR
-156 FSMKNITQKLLHSV
+156 FSMKSIAEKLLHSA

-178 LVLSLLMILL
+178 LILSLFGVQFPKSVYTFTDIVG
-188 AALDVKLPSAVFTL
+188 AANPFLSML
-202 TRPAGQANAF
+202 
-212 IAMMMIGMMFEIKL
+212 MIGMMFEIKL
-226 DKKAMGYVKELFS
+226 DKQAMGYVKELFS
-239 VRYAISLLCAA
+239 VRYLTSLACAG
-250 AFLYLAPFKQEI
+250 AFIYFAPFKQEV

-280 FVEKLGANVQLAS
+280 FVEKLGGNVQLAS
-293 LFNSLTII
+293 LFNSMTII

-308 AFFIIING
+308 CFFLVI